1 MPKNSDILEYEGSIV
16 EVLTNQTFKF
26 KLKESEHI
34 ITAYTGGKM
43 RQNRIRLVAGDI
55 VKIEMSPYDL
65 QKGRI
70 TYRL

>member
-16 EVLTNQTFKF
+16 EVLPNQTFKV

-34 ITAYTGGKM
+34 MTAYTGGKM

>member
-16 EVLTNQTFKF
+16 EVLPNQTFKV

>member
-1 MPKNSDILEYEGSIV
+1 
-16 EVLTNQTFKF
+16 
-26 KLKESEHI
+26 
-34 ITAYTGGKM
+34 M

-55 VKIEMSPYDL
+55 VKIEMSPMIL